1 MLKEYQVNSIRSYII
16 LTDHF
21 KMDVLF
27 EKD

>member
-16 LTDHF
+16 LTDSF
-21 KMDVLF
+21 EMDVLF